1 MTAKFTWKISS
12 RILYEASSNS
22 EWGEH
27 ELDYILMLRARE
39 PVTLA
44 PNPEEVQDTEW
55 VAREHLQDFLGDLES
70 RGVGITP
77 WFKLCTK
84 VRKYSITSDHGVT
97 ISSHYIY
104 ITSIHYRSYYL
115 TGGRIWKDWK
125 RSLTIKSITSI
136 TSDNSDS
143 ELQTKPS

>member
-1 MTAKFTWKISS
+1 M
-12 RILYEASSNS
+12 YEASSNS

-84 VRKYSITSDHGVT
+84 VC
-97 ISSHYIY
+97 IS
-104 ITSIHYRSYYL
+104 RSSNIIL
-115 TGGRIWKDWK
+115 HLNIA
-125 RSLTIKSITSI
+125 LH
-136 TSDNSDS
+136 
-143 ELQTKPS
+143 L

>member
-84 VRKYSITSDHGVT
+84 VGKSRSSNIITLHL
-97 ISSHYIY
+97 H
-104 ITSIHYRSYYL
+104 ITSIHDRSCYL

>member
-1 MTAKFTWKISS
+1 M
-12 RILYEASSNS
+12 YEASSNS

-84 VRKYSITSDHGVT
+84 VGTSMSSNIVT
-97 ISSHYIY
+97 LKY
-104 ITSIHYRSYYL
+104 ITSIHYV
-115 TGGRIWKDWK
+115 TGVATLLVAEFGEIGRD
-125 RSLTIKSITSI
+125 L
-136 TSDNSDS
+136 
-143 ELQTKPS
+143 

>member
-1 MTAKFTWKISS
+1 MKISN

-84 VRKYSITSDHGVT
+84 VGKSRSSNIITLHLHST
-97 ISSHYIY
+97 YNIY
-104 ITSIHYRSYYL
+104 YYL
-115 TGGRIWKDWK
+115 LQELLPYWWQNLERLEEI
-125 RSLTIKSITSI
+125 
-136 TSDNSDS
+136 SDNKIHNFYD
-143 ELQTKPS
+143 Q

>member
-1 MTAKFTWKISS
+1 M
-12 RILYEASSNS
+12 YEASSNS

-84 VRKYSITSDHGVT
+84 VGKSRSSNIITLHLYNV
-97 ISSHYIY
+97 IIY
-104 ITSIHYRSYYL
+104 ISSIHYRSYYL
-115 TGGRIWKDWK
+115 TGGRIWRDWK

>member
-1 MTAKFTWKISS
+1 MTAKFTLKISN

-84 VRKYSITSDHGVT
+84 VGKLRSSNLTSTHN
-97 ISSHYIY
+97 IY
-104 ITSIHYRSYYL
+104 TLQELLPYWWQNLERLEEI
-115 TGGRIWKDWK
+115 
-125 RSLTIKSITSI
+125 
-136 TSDNSDS
+136 SDNKIHNFYD
-143 ELQTKPS
+143 Q

>member
-1 MTAKFTWKISS
+1 MTAKVTLKISS

-84 VRKYSITSDHGVT
+84 VGTSMQYYH
-97 ISSHYIY
+97 
-104 ITSIHYRSYYL
+104 ITSIYHL
-115 TGGRIWKDWK
+115 IITGVATVLVAEFGEIGRN
-125 RSLTIKSITSI
+125 L
-136 TSDNSDS
+136 
-143 ELQTKPS
+143 

>member
-1 MTAKFTWKISS
+1 M
-12 RILYEASSNS
+12 YEASSNS

-27 ELDYILMLRARE
+27 ELDYILMLRAQE

-55 VAREHLQDFLGDLES
+55 VARDHLQDFLGDLES

-84 VRKYSITSDHGVT
+84 VCTSRSSNIITLSSSI
-97 ISSHYIY
+97 IY
-104 ITSIHYRSYYL
+104 LTSIHYRSCYL

-125 RSLTIKSITSI
+125 RSLTIRSIIST
-136 TSDNSDS
+136 TSDNPDS
-143 ELQTKPS
+143 EL